1 MCELGR
7 CPEVCNKSRTQVW
20 LLPWLGM
27 ADLFERQLV
36 GEKARG
42 EMLPHDSTRRER
54 YSPPTAAPCLYPAT
68 LDPVGCQ
75 RKNRLRPTDSM
86 GIRERERGREGGGE
100 RERERRATRERRMG
114 REGEAEAEGE
124 GHRKREK

>member
-1 MCELGR
+1 M
-7 CPEVCNKSRTQVW
+7 W
-20 LLPWLGM
+20 LLPWLRR

-36 GEKARG
+36 REKARG

-54 YSPPTAAPCLYPAT
+54 YSPPTAVPCLYPAT

-75 RKNRLRPTDSM
+75 RKNRLRPPDSM
-86 GIRERERGREGGGE
+86 GIREKDRQ
-100 RERERRATRERRMG
+100 RERRATRERRMG
-114 REGEAEAEGE
+114 REGEGEAEEGE